1 MIRNACARLL
11 LVAGALQLGAC
22 ATLVSPPTVPLPSD
36 AAAAEVAWARVLQRF
51 VNARGEVDFVAL
63 ARDRGDLDAVV
74 AYVAATALE
83 SIPEGAPRLA
93 HHINAYNALSM
104 YNVIDSG
111 LSPTH
116 AGFAKLRFFVL
127 RRFVIGG
134 RAMSLYSY
142 ENDVIRRLGEAR
154 VHFAL
159 NCMAR
164 SCPVL
169 PRQPFRAATL
179 DADLTR
185 EALAFFARPDNLRV
199 DHGAR
204 VVWLNEVMR
213 FYTED
218 FTAAAAPSLLDY
230 AARYTGQPL
239 PRDYK
244 VRFTPYD
251 WSVVH
256 VTPR

>member
-1 MIRNACARLL
+1 MIRSARVLIVAAALL
-11 LVAGALQLGAC
+11 LGAC
-22 ATLVSPPTVPLPSD
+22 TTLIPPPAIGPSNVAATE
-36 AAAAEVAWARVLQRF
+36 AAWARVLQRF
-51 VNARGEVDFVAL
+51 VNARGEVDFVEL

-104 YNVIDSG
+104 FNVIDSG
-111 LSPTH
+111 QPATH

-134 RAMSLYSY
+134 RAMSLYGY

-169 PRQPFRAATL
+169 PRQPFGAATL

-218 FTAAAAPSLLDY
+218 FTPAAAPSLLDY
-230 AARYTGQPL
+230 VARYTGELL

-251 WSVVH
+251 WRVVH